1 MSKKEAIAS
10 RAVVLFAH
18 GSRDPLWRKPVETV
32 AARLRERDAS
42 AMIACAYL
50 ELTEPDL
57 QTAVKTLV
65 NEGARS
71 IRVVPMFLG
80 VGRHAREDL
89 PLLMTELRALYPKVV
104 FELQQSIGE
113 DQRLIDLIA
122 DIAMSP

>member
-1 MSKKEAIAS
+1 
-10 RAVVLFAH
+10 
-18 GSRDPLWRKPVETV
+18 
-32 AARLRERDAS
+32 
-42 AMIACAYL
+42 MIACAYL

-65 NEGARS
+65 NEGASS